1 MFVEIISRAKSRSSW
16 TAISIRS
23 LMKHLDAQLKVLLDL
38 TGDGGAVEA
47 EIPRSVVKRELA
59 AAATER

>member
-1 MFVEIISRAKSRSSW
+1 MRAKSKRGRGG

-23 LMKHLDAQLKVLLDL
+23 LMKHLDAQLKVLQDL